1 MKSDLAA
8 DIMRE
13 IESYNEALAIEID
26 NASKGTAKKIAK
38 ELSETSPKDSG
49 DYAADW
55 TVKEVTGKK
64 RYKYRMGTSK
74 YVVHNKGHYQLTHL
88 LEEGHATK
96 DGTSRVPAQPHIEPV
111 EMEYVPKY
119 LSAVEEAIQN
129 AK

>member
-1 MKSDLAA
+1 MKNDLAA

-13 IESYNEALAIEID
+13 IESYNEALALEID
-26 NASKGTAKKIAK
+26 NASKKTAKKIAK
-38 ELSETSPKDSG
+38 ELSATSPRDTG
-49 DYAADW
+49 DYAEDW

-96 DGTSRVPAQPHIEPV
+96 DGTARVPAQPHIEPV
-111 EMEYVPKY
+111 EQEFIPKY
-119 LSAVEEAIQN
+119 LSAVEEAVKN

>member
-8 DIMRE
+8 DIMKE
-13 IESYNEALAIEID
+13 IESYNEALALEID
-26 NASKGTAKKIAK
+26 NETKKAAKKIAK
-38 ELSETSPKDSG
+38 KLSATSPRRTG
-49 DYAADW
+49 DYAEDW
-55 TVKEVTGKK
+55 EVMEVTGKK

-74 YVVHNKGHYQLTHL
+74 YVVHNKENYQLTHL

-111 EMEYVPKY
+111 EQEYIPKY
-119 LSAVEEAIQN
+119 LAKVEEAIKN

>member
-13 IESYNEALAIEID
+13 IESYNEALALEID

-55 TVKEVTGKK
+55 AVKEVTGKK

-74 YVVHNKGHYQLTHL
+74 YVVHNRENYQLTHL

-119 LSAVEEAIQN
+119 LAKVEEAIQN

>member
-13 IESYNEALAIEID
+13 IESYNEALAFEID
-26 NASKGTAKKIAK
+26 SASLDAARKIRN
-38 ELSETSPKDSG
+38 ELIETSPKDTG

-55 TVKEVTGKK
+55 AVKEVTGKK

-74 YVVHNKGHYQLTHL
+74 YVVHNRENYQLTHL

-119 LSAVEEAIQN
+119 LAKVEEAIQN

>member
-8 DIMRE
+8 DIIKE

-26 NASKGTAKKIAK
+26 NASKKTAKKIAK
-38 ELSETSPKDSG
+38 ELSETSPKDTG
-49 DYAADW
+49 DYASDW
-55 TVKEVTGKK
+55 AVKEVTGKK

-88 LEEGHATK
+88 LEQGHATK

-111 EMEYVPKY
+111 EQEFIPKY